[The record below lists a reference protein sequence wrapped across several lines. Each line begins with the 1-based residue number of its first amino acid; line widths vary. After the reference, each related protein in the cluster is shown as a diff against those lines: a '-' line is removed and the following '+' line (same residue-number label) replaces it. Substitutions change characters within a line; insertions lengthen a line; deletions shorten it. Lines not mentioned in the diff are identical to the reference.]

1 MRQSMHT
8 TDMVNAKLQGQFGFV
23 CVDFTADTNAG
34 AGYDYAKEVPAVPV
48 NNGEEKWDRRT

>member
-1 MRQSMHT
+1 MIQSMYT

-34 AGYDYAKEVPAVPV
+34 ASYDYAKEVPAVPV
-48 NNGEEKWDRRT
+48 NGEEKWDRRT